1 MNVLGKFCAS
11 CIANGYPCFFL
22 TTYKPSS
29 SRCEHKC
36 MNGMYGPY
44 CGHSCQCKNGGSCDE
59 NGRCVCPAGY
69 KGQSAS
75 HVSLVEFCSRAIL
88 VFTRNQGGSRIFSR
102 GADFQKF
109 CRPFFSCRST
119 KLIFRIA
126 SKSTKNS
133 LFWPNFVRRRQ
144 NFAKKKQANK
154 GVFRHFLENV
164 DQKIVFF
171 WRALP
176 LKRRL

>member
-1 MNVLGKFCAS
+1 MKIFKMSVLGKLCAS
-11 CIANGYPCFFL
+11 CIANGYPCLFL

-36 MNGMYGPY
+36 MNVMYGPY

-102 GADFQKF
+102 GGGGGGGGGGGFSKILST
-109 CRPFFSCRST
+109 FF
-119 KLIFRIA
+119 
-126 SKSTKNS
+126 
-133 LFWPNFVRRRQ
+133 
-144 NFAKKKQANK
+144 
-154 GVFRHFLENV
+154 
-164 DQKIVFF
+164 FF
-171 WRALP
+171 
-176 LKRRL
+176 